1 MIQRTDL
8 SVCGAVCFVFCGLL
22 LPLNAKSKATEAE
35 LRYELLAVDQS
46 AGRAVLM
53 DVAGATIVL
62 ELDAE
67 TVEGLRLRSVAV
79 GSALL
84 DVRFKSSGDVIAYR
98 IALGETVRIRP
109 PAEQRSGGVRVIAV
123 PLKVVP
129 PEVRTGAKDP
139 SSSAQ
144 DQ

>member
-1 MIQRTDL
+1 MNQRSDL
-8 SVCGAVCFVFCGLL
+8 SVCGAVCFAICGLL
-22 LPLNAKSKATEAE
+22 LSLDVMSKATETE
-35 LRYELLAVDQS
+35 RRYELLAVDQS
-46 AGRAVLM
+46 AGRAVLI

-67 TVEGLRLRSVAV
+67 TLEGLRLRSVAGGTV
-79 GSALL
+79 LL

-98 IALGETVRIRP
+98 IALGETVRVRS
-109 PAEQRSGGVRVIAV
+109 PADQRSGGVRVIAL
-123 PLKVVP
+123 PLEVVP

>member
-1 MIQRTDL
+1 MIQRSDL
-8 SVCGAVCFVFCGLL
+8 SVCGAVCFAICGLL
-22 LPLNAKSKATEAE
+22 LPLGAMSKAAEAE
-35 LRYELLAVDQS
+35 RRYELLAVDQS
-46 AGRAVLM
+46 AGRAVMM

-62 ELDAE
+62 ELEEE
-67 TVEGLRLRSVAV
+67 TLEGLRLRSVAGGAV
-79 GSALL
+79 LL

-109 PAEQRSGGVRVIAV
+109 PAEHRSGGVRVIAV
-123 PLKVVP
+123 PLEVMP

>member
-1 MIQRTDL
+1 MF
-8 SVCGAVCFVFCGLL
+8 AVLL
-22 LPLNAKSKATEAE
+22 CVVAALIAPVRAAPQSGEGE
-35 LRYELLAVDQS
+35 RRYALLAVDER

-53 DVAGATIVL
+53 DVAGATVVL
-62 ELDAE
+62 RLDEE
-67 TVEGLRLRSVAV
+67 TRDGLRLKSVAG

-109 PAEQRSGGVRVIAV
+109 LPEQRSGGVRVIAV
-123 PLKVVP
+123 PLDVEP
-129 PEVRTGAKDP
+129 PEVQTGAKDP

-144 DQ
+144 D